1 MAIVK
6 RKDTGLFI
14 TRSMSALA
22 EEEHEAHGPTL
33 RRALGP
39 WALIAIG
46 LGNMVGAGI
55 FATIGDGAHNLAG
68 PAVTLSFLIAA
79 TISAF
84 AALCY
89 AEISS
94 MVRVAGSAYTY
105 TYATVGELIAW
116 IIGWNLIWEYGM
128 ASAPVASTFSS
139 NIQDFLKSVGVTL
152 PLWATSAYDA
162 HAHTYF
168 DVIAFI
174 AVVGFSA
181 LLALGIRE
189 SAGTNSLLVILKMG
203 VLVAFIIIGLPF
215 VNPANWHP
223 FFPHGW
229 IAHSGGGSLISMFL
243 GAKQGVIP
251 GAFIVFFAFVGFDA
265 VTTAAEE
272 ARDPQKDV
280 PKGVL
285 GALALGTLFYVSI
298 AIVLTGMQ
306 PASAINVGAPLP
318 SALQAV
324 GRGGWAP
331 LLIAGAIIGTS
342 SVILTG
348 LLGQS
353 RIFFVMAR
361 DGLLPKGVAK
371 IHPRFRTPAR
381 MTLIVGLVIG
391 IIAGFVPLGQL
402 LALVNLGTLSAFVL
416 VAIGVMVLRRTQPDR
431 PRLFRTP
438 LVPLVP
444 LLGIVTSL
452 FLMILGSQLITWVF
466 FGAWLALGLGVYFL
480 YGYRHSEERKAAQ
493 VANSG
498 RG

>member
-1 MAIVK
+1 MAVAE
-6 RKDTGLFI
+6 RKNTGLFI

-22 EEEHEAHGPTL
+22 QEEHEAHGPTL

-68 PAVTLSFLIAA
+68 PAVILSFALAA
-79 TISAF
+79 VISAF

-89 AEISS
+89 AEIAS

-105 TYATVGELIAW
+105 TYATVGELMAW
-116 IIGWNLIWEYGM
+116 VIGWNLIWEYGM

-139 NIQDFLKSVGVTL
+139 NIQNFLTSVGLHL

-162 HAHTYF
+162 QAHTYF
-168 DVIAFI
+168 DIIAFLS
-174 AVVGFSA
+174 VVGFSA
-181 LLALGIRE
+181 LLAIGIRE

-215 VNPANWHP
+215 INPANWHP

-229 IAHSGGGSLISMFL
+229 IQYGGNGNILSAIM
-243 GAKQGVIP
+243 GAKAGVIP

-272 ARDPQKDV
+272 AHDPQRDV
-280 PKGVL
+280 PIGVL
-285 GALALGTLFYVSI
+285 GALLLGTFFYIAI

-306 PASAINVGAPLP
+306 PASAIDVGAPLAV
-318 SALQAV
+318 ALQAV
-324 GRGGWAP
+324 HRGGWAW
-331 LLIAGAIIGTS
+331 LTIAGAIIGTS

-361 DGLLPKGVAK
+361 DGLLPKGTAK

-381 MTLIVGLVIG
+381 MTMWVGLVIG
-391 IIAGFVPLGQL
+391 LIAGLVPLGQL

-416 VAIGVMVLRRTQPDR
+416 VAVGVLVLRRTQPDR
-431 PRLFRTP
+431 PRTFRTP

-444 LLGIVTSL
+444 ILGIVTSL
-452 FLMILGSQLITWVF
+452 FLMILGSQIITWIF
-466 FGAWLALGLGVYFL
+466 FAGWLAIGLAIYFL
-480 YGYRHSEERKAAQ
+480 YGYRNSEERKAAMA
-493 VANSG
+493 ANKTA
-498 RG
+498 